1 MNVRSLLDEKRGEI
15 LKLADR
21 HGAYNVRIFGS
32 VARGEAVPGSD
43 VDILVDME
51 QGRSLLDLV
60 GLWQELEELLGCKVD
75 VITSGGISPYL
86 RDRILAEA
94 VPL

>member
-1 MNVRSLLDEKRGEI
+1 MNIHSLLAGKRAEI
-15 LKLADR
+15 LKIADR